1 MLRRLLPRRGR
12 ILPAFNAIVLCGD
25 DHKGGATIML
35 ARMPASSTR
44 SISVPII
51 LSSVSV
57 LLTLAV
63 LVGWIVVIRKYQ
75 MVTQAIW
82 ENAWLLVGGIASLA
96 LVMSVLVL
104 FSISLVREILEGRRQ
119 QMFIDSVT
127 HELKSPLASIQLCL
141 DTLERAGVSGV
152 HQAHLKQMMRTDVE
166 RLSLFVDDIL
176 QASRI
181 SHGLRSQTWVMVDVT
196 RLLTDTIE
204 GIRHRYGLAGQAFS
218 LEAPPRLETFTD
230 PTALEI
236 ILKNLLDNAVKYSSP
251 EPKIEVALEVQDAG
265 YLIIAVRDHGIGID
279 RRQLN
284 RIFRRFHRAPDP
296 RVNERSGSGLGLYV
310 VHRLVRNLGGR
321 IRAESAGP
329 GLGTTLSIRLPLSA
343 GRPAGAP

>member
-1 MLRRLLPRRGR
+1 
-12 ILPAFNAIVLCGD
+12 
-25 DHKGGATIML
+25 
-35 ARMPASSTR
+35 MPTSSNR
-44 SISVPII
+44 SISFPIV
-51 LSSVSV
+51 LSSISV

-63 LVGWIVVIRKYQ
+63 LVAWIVVIRKYQ
-75 MVTQAIW
+75 IVTQAIW

-127 HELKSPLASIQLCL
+127 HELKSPLASIRLCL
-141 DTLERAGVSGV
+141 DTLEREGVSGV

-181 SHGLRSQTWVMVDVT
+181 AHGLRSQTWVMVDVAQ
-196 RLLTDTIE
+196 LLISTIA
-204 GIRHRYGLAGQAFS
+204 GIRHRYGLAESAFI
-218 LEAPPRLETFTD
+218 LKAPARLETFTD

-251 EPKIEVALEVQDAG
+251 EPRIEVELKVQDAG
-265 YLIIAVRDHGIGID
+265 HLVIAVRDRGIGIE
-279 RRQLN
+279 RRQLK

-296 RVNERSGSGLGLYV
+296 HVNERSGSGLGLYV
-310 VHRLVRNLGGR
+310 VQRLVRNLGGR
-321 IRAESAGP
+321 IRANSAG
-329 GLGTTLSIRLPLSA
+329 LGSGSTLSIRLPLSA
-343 GRPAGAP
+343 PGVEGAKR

>member
-1 MLRRLLPRRGR
+1 
-12 ILPAFNAIVLCGD
+12 
-25 DHKGGATIML
+25 ML
-35 ARMPASSTR
+35 ARMPGSPHR
-44 SISVPII
+44 SISIPII
-51 LSSVSV
+51 LSSISV
-57 LLTLAV
+57 LLTLSV

-75 MVTQAIW
+75 LVTQAIW
-82 ENAWLLVGGIASLA
+82 ENAWLLVGGIISLA

-104 FSISLVREILEGRRQ
+104 FSINLVREILEGRRQ

-127 HELKSPLASIQLCL
+127 HELKSPLASIKLCL
-141 DTLERAGVSGV
+141 ETLERDGLSGR
-152 HQAHLKQMMRTDVE
+152 QQGDLKHMMRTDVE

-181 SHGLRSQTWVMVDVT
+181 AHGLRSQTWVMVDVT
-196 RLLTDTIE
+196 QLLTSIIAS
-204 GIRHRYGLAGQAFS
+204 IRHRYGLTDAAFTLS
-218 LEAPPRLETFTD
+218 APATLTTFTD

-251 EPKIEVALEVQDAG
+251 TPRIEVSLEVHDAAH
-265 YLIIAVRDHGIGID
+265 LVIAVRDQGIGIEH
-279 RRQLN
+279 RQLK

-321 IRAESAGP
+321 IRAESAGL
-329 GLGTTLSIRLPLSA
+329 GFGTTLTIRLPLSA
-343 GRPAGAP
+343 ANGLQGEA